1 MWHGFVEL
9 TLIEPI
15 EEIKMRKVPI
25 PPVKAVLAVV
35 EERSDSVDDAELEFD
50 AEVEPI
56 MLRPN
61 GYYWRTP
68 RGRQDYGPF
77 ATWELAM
84 ADRDAADE
92 DAPEPGET
100 LQEAE
105 DEIGISDWIDPE
117 TGEPAERQ
125 SPPRVE

>member
-1 MWHGFVEL
+1 
-9 TLIEPI
+9 
-15 EEIKMRKVPI
+15 MRKVPV
-25 PPVKAVLAVV
+25 PPVKVEPVVV
-35 EERSDSVDDAELEFD
+35 EEGAELLED
-50 AEVEPI
+50 ADLELDEEVEPI
-56 MLRPN
+56 MLRPD

-68 RGRQDYGPF
+68 GGRQDYGPF

-117 TGEPAERQ
+117 TGEPAECQ
-125 SPPRVE
+125 SPPRIE